1 MNFLETLKKLWP
13 FVRPYKRE
21 FFGGP
26 VCKFIEAFI
35 DLLIPLLMAR
45 VVDVAIPARDTSA
58 VLFYCGIILVLGL
71 VGLFFAVIAQ
81 YCAAKASMG
90 YATGLRN
97 HLFAHILSLSSADVD
112 RNGSSTLITR
122 ISMDVVNTMR
132 AIAIFIRVFTRMPM
146 ILLGSTAMV
155 FVINPKLAC
164 IFLGSMI
171 VIGLCLYGIITRSNP
186 YYVRVQKWVDNL
198 TQILREDLE
207 GVRVVRAF
215 NKQADEEAR
224 FNATSDQV
232 MGESIRV
239 GWIAALLNPVTY
251 AVTNVAILLI
261 LWVGGIDANAGHV
274 LPGDLFTLINY
285 CSQILI
291 SLMTMSI
298 IIPALNRA
306 YASAKRVAA
315 VMDETPVQKEGALA
329 APTHPDGQPL
339 LRFDDV
345 SFSYAKGGAPA
356 LSHISFSVMP
366 GQTVGVIGGTG
377 SGKSTLVNL
386 LPRLYDATEG
396 HVYVEG
402 DDIRDYLFSA
412 IRGKVGLVPQ
422 KAMLFAGTLG
432 ENLRYGNQD
441 ATDEE
446 LWEALAIAQAAD
458 FVKQLPQGLDA
469 PVLQEGKNFSGG
481 QRQRLTIARALV
493 RKPQILVL
501 DDSFSALDF
510 ATDAALRKG
519 LRHMARTQ
527 NTTVF
532 LVSQR
537 AGTIRQADLILVL
550 DDGQLVGMGAHDD
563 LFKTCQVYREICL
576 SQFSREEAEAY

>member
-1 MNFLETLKKLWP
+1 MDTLKKLWP
-13 FVRPYKRE
+13 FVKPYRRE

-26 VCKFIEAFI
+26 ICKFIEAFI
-35 DLLIPLLMAR
+35 DLWIPLIMAR
-45 VVDVAIPARDTSA
+45 VVDLAIPARDTSA
-58 VLFYCGIILVLGL
+58 VLRQCGIILLLGA
-71 VGLFFAVIAQ
+71 VGLFFAIIAQ

-97 HLFAHILSLSSADVD
+97 HLFAHILTLSPADVD

-132 AIAIFIRVFTRMPM
+132 TIAIFIRVFTRAPM
-146 ILLGSTAMV
+146 ILLGSTVMV

-164 IFLGSMI
+164 IFLGSM
-171 VIGLCLYGIITRSNP
+171 VLIGLCLYLVVTRSNP
-186 YYVRVQKWVDNL
+186 YYVRVQKWVDSL
-198 TQILREDLE
+198 TRILREDLD

-232 MGESIRV
+232 MTESIRV
-239 GWIAALLNPVTY
+239 GRIAALLNPMTY
-251 AVTNVAILLI
+251 AVTNLAVLLI
-261 LWVGGIDANAGHV
+261 LWVGGIGANTGEV
-274 LPGDLFTLINY
+274 LSGDLFTLTNY

-291 SLMTMSI
+291 SLMTMGT

-306 YASAKRVAA
+306 YASAKRVTA
-315 VMDETPVQKEGALA
+315 VMDETPVQQEGSLSEAPASEGA
-329 APTHPDGQPL
+329 PL
-339 LRFDDV
+339 IRFEDV

-356 LSHISFSVMP
+356 LSHISFSVTA
-366 GQTVGVIGGTG
+366 GQTVGIIGGTG

-396 HVYVEG
+396 QITIEG
-402 DDIRDYLFSA
+402 ADIRDYLFSA

-432 ENLRYGNQD
+432 ENLRYGNKD
-441 ATDEE
+441 ATDAE
-446 LWEALAIAQAAD
+446 LWEALRIAQAED
-458 FVKQLPQGLDA
+458 FVRKLPEGLEA

-493 RKPQILVL
+493 RKPQILIL

-510 ATDAALRKG
+510 ATDAALRQG
-519 LRHMARTQ
+519 LRRMTRTQ

-550 DDGQLVGMGAHDD
+550 DDGQLVGTGTHDD
-563 LFKTCQVYREICL
+563 LYQSCQVYREICL
-576 SQFSREEAEAY
+576 SQFSREEAEEY